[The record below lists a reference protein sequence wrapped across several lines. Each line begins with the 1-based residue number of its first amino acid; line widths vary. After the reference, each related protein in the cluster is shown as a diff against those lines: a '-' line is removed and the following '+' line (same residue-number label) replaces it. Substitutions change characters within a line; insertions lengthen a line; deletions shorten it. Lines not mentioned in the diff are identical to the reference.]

1 MIAREVQGGA
11 TPERFKLF
19 RLEQLDE
26 IQQLRTLPPEIV
38 DGIRA
43 VAHVL
48 PFAVNGYVIDELI
61 DWSRVP
67 DDPIFQLTFPQRE
80 MLAPADFERIDG
92 LIRAGAPRDTI
103 QQAAREIQLS
113 MNPHPAGQSTLNVP
127 LVGGAPLAGIQH
139 KYRETVLFFPSR
151 GQTCL
156 SYCTYCFRWPQFV
169 GLDDMKF
176 AAKESDELVAY
187 LGAHPDVSN
196 VLVTGGDPLVM
207 RTPLLRRYLEPLL
220 RPELDHVTTI
230 RIGTKSLAFWPHRFL
245 TDPDADDLLRLFEE
259 VVRSG
264 RHLAF
269 MAHFSHPR
277 ELETDVAQR
286 AIARVIATGA
296 VVRTQAPLIRRVN
309 DDAATWARMWT
320 EQVRLGAVPYYLFVE
335 RDTGPRDY
343 FSVPLARGWQ
353 IFRDAY
359 ASVSGLARTV
369 RGPSMSATPGKVVV
383 DGLATVAGEEVF
395 ALRFLQARRPEWV
408 GRPFYAT
415 FDPEATWLDQLRP
428 AFGEAEFFFAEGMR
442 EIEAEHALDRSRRMA
457 DAPRP
462 FAPPAVATNG
472 NGAPARLRARRAEP
486 VEAVQGREGVTG

>member
-1 MIAREVQGGA
+1 MQAGV
-11 TPERFKLF
+11 TSDERFRLY

-26 IQQLRTLPPEIV
+26 IEPLQRLPRSEI

-48 PFAVNGYVIDELI
+48 PFAVNAYVINELI
-61 DWSRVP
+61 DWDRVP
-67 DDPIFQLTFPQRE
+67 DDPIFQLTFPQRD
-80 MLAPADFERIDG
+80 MLHRADFDRIDH
-92 LIRAGAPRDTI
+92 LLRTNAPREVV
-103 QQAAREIQLS
+103 QAAAREIQFA
-113 MNPHPAGQSTLNVP
+113 MNPHPAGQATLNVP
-127 LVGGAPLAGIQH
+127 IQAGTSLPGVQH

-169 GLDDMKF
+169 GLDEMKF
-176 AAKESDELVAY
+176 AARETDRLVAY
-187 LGAHPDVSN
+187 LREHHDVSN

-207 RTPLLRRYLEPLL
+207 RTSLLRRYIEPLL
-220 RPELDHVTTI
+220 TDELEHVSTI
-230 RIGTKSLAFWPHRFL
+230 RIGTKSLAFWPQRFL
-245 TDPDADDLLRLFEE
+245 TDPDTDDLLRLFED

-277 ELETDVAQR
+277 ELETDVARR

-309 DDAATWARMWT
+309 DDAETWARMWT
-320 EQVRLGAVPYYLFVE
+320 EQVRHGAVPYYMFVE

-343 FSVPLARGWQ
+343 FEVPLARGWQ

-359 ASVSGLARTV
+359 ASVSGLARSV

-383 DGLATVAGEEVF
+383 DGASVIGGEEVF
-395 ALRFLQARRPEWV
+395 VLRFLQARRPEWV
-408 GRPFYAT
+408 GRPFFAR
-415 FDPEATWLDQLRP
+415 FDAAATWLDQLEP
-428 AFGEAEFFFAEGMR
+428 AFGADEFFFAEEMR
-442 EIEAEHALDRSRRMA
+442 EIEAQHAIDRARNPLA
-457 DAPRP
+457 VGPRP
-462 FAPPAVATNG
+462 AAVSA
-472 NGAPARLRARRAEP
+472 L
-486 VEAVQGREGVTG
+486 

>member
-1 MIAREVQGGA
+1 MIAREDLGGA
-11 TPERFKLF
+11 TPERFKLY

-26 IQQLRTLPPEIV
+26 IKQLSLLPPEEV
-38 DGIRA
+38 AGIRA

-48 PFAVNGYVIDELI
+48 PFAVNSYVIDELI

-67 DDPIFQLTFPQRE
+67 DDPIFQLTFPQRD
-80 MLAPADFERIDG
+80 MLASADFARIDG
-92 LIRAGAPRDTI
+92 LVRSGASRDAI
-103 QQAAREIQLS
+103 QQAAREIQYS

-127 LVGGAPLAGIQH
+127 LVSGSPLAGTQH

-187 LGAHPDVSN
+187 LREHPEVSN

-207 RTPLLRRYLEPLL
+207 KTPLLRRYLEPLL
-220 RPELDHVTTI
+220 SDDLEHLTTI
-230 RIGTKSLAFWPHRFL
+230 RIGTKSLAFWPQRFL

-286 AIARVIATGA
+286 ALARVISTGA

-309 DDAATWARMWT
+309 DDAGIWSRMWS
-320 EQVRLGAVPYYLFVE
+320 EQVRLGAVPYYMFVE

-343 FSVPLARGWQ
+343 FSVPLERG
-353 IFRDAY
+353 
-359 ASVSGLARTV
+359 
-369 RGPSMSATPGKVVV
+369 
-383 DGLATVAGEEVF
+383 
-395 ALRFLQARRPEWV
+395 
-408 GRPFYAT
+408 
-415 FDPEATWLDQLRP
+415 
-428 AFGEAEFFFAEGMR
+428 
-442 EIEAEHALDRSRRMA
+442 
-457 DAPRP
+457 
-462 FAPPAVATNG
+462 
-472 NGAPARLRARRAEP
+472 
-486 VEAVQGREGVTG
+486 

>member
-1 MIAREVQGGA
+1 MIAREDLGGA
-11 TPERFKLF
+11 TPERFKLY

-26 IQQLRTLPPEIV
+26 IKQLSLLPPEEV
-38 DGIRA
+38 AGIRA

-48 PFAVNGYVIDELI
+48 PFAVNSYVIDELI

-67 DDPIFQLTFPQRE
+67 DDPIFQLTFPQRD
-80 MLAPADFERIDG
+80 MLASADFARIDG
-92 LIRAGAPRDTI
+92 LVRSGASRDAI
-103 QQAAREIQLS
+103 QQAAREIQYS

-127 LVGGAPLAGIQH
+127 LVSGSPLAGTQH

-187 LGAHPDVSN
+187 LREHPEVSN

-207 RTPLLRRYLEPLL
+207 KTPLLRRYLEPLL
-220 RPELDHVTTI
+220 SDDLEHLTTI
-230 RIGTKSLAFWPHRFL
+230 RIGTKSLAFWPQRFL

-286 AIARVIATGA
+286 ALARVISTGA

-309 DDAATWARMWT
+309 DDAGIWSRMWS
-320 EQVRLGAVPYYLFVE
+320 EQVRLGAVPYYMFVE
-335 RDTGPRDY
+335 RDTGPRNY
-343 FSVPLARGWQ
+343 FEVPLERGWR

-359 ASVSGLARTV
+359 ASVSGLARTA
-369 RGPSMSATPGKVVV
+369 RGPSMSATPGKVVI
-383 DGLATVAGEEVF
+383 DGVTTVAGEEVF

-408 GRPFYAT
+408 GRPFFAT
-415 FDPEATWLDQLRP
+415 FDPDATWLDQLRP

-442 EIEAEHALDRSRRMA
+442 EIEAEHALERASRVPMAPRQVPASRAAGSGVTPARRWSRRNA
-457 DAPRP
+457 
-462 FAPPAVATNG
+462 AV
-472 NGAPARLRARRAEP
+472 GAS
-486 VEAVQGREGVTG
+486 QGRKGGTG